1 MSMSKYELQ
10 LLEEK
15 RKTRELEEQK
25 RKVSKIVAVILF
37 VGILG
42 ILVLFLGAEVKEKM
56 NQVDSSLEKEV
67 PKSKG

>member
-1 MSMSKYELQ
+1 MSKYELQ
-10 LLEEK
+10 MLEEK
-15 RKTRELEEQK
+15 RKARELEEQK
-25 RKVSKIVAVILF
+25 RKVSKIVAIILF

-42 ILVLFLGAEVKEKM
+42 ILVLFLSGEVKEKM

>member
-10 LLEEK
+10 MLEEK
-15 RKTRELEEQK
+15 RKARELEEQK
-25 RKVSKIVAVILF
+25 RKVSKIVAIILF

-42 ILVLFLGAEVKEKM
+42 ILVLFLSGEVKEKM

>member
-15 RKTRELEEQK
+15 RKARELEEQK
-25 RKVSKIVAVILF
+25 RKVSKIIAIVFF
-37 VGILG
+37 VSILG
-42 ILVLFLGAEVKEKM
+42 ILVLFLGGEVKEKM